1 MIDVLQRLREIADRS
16 PEEIGRA
23 IAAAEKMTAS
33 VAVTEEMTEKQ
44 KKYFG
49 GGKKDDD
56 KDEKKTDTKGA
67 KPDFADIDKDGDKE
81 ESMKKAAK
89 DKEKVD
95 EADSYSIKN
104 TETDNTYHISK
115 YPITS
120 DHSIYK
126 KIKAKD
132 PKEVAQVDED
142 VQITLTG
149 SDAVLAEI
157 LKLAGQ
163 IGAKTSGNPTP
174 IVAPMDAPKPMGVP
188 PTGPL
193 PNLDT
198 MMGDVMGMEDE
209 VMNDSYSATTTPDPV
224 TMDMDAAIPS
234 GDDLSKSKL
243 TAPRVAPGDNP
254 LQTAR
259 SF

>member
-1 MIDVLQRLREIADRS
+1 MQMIDVVQKLREIADRS

-23 IAAAEKMTAS
+23 IAAAEAMSGKS
-33 VAVTEEMTEKQ
+33 VTEEMTEKQ

-56 KDEKKTDTKGA
+56 KDYSKKTSKGKGE
-67 KPDFADIDKDGDKE
+67 KPDFLDLDKDGDKE

-89 DKEKVD
+89 DKED
-95 EADSYSIKN
+95 
-104 TETDNTYHISK
+104 
-115 YPITS
+115 
-120 DHSIYK
+120 K
-126 KIKAKD
+126 K
-132 PKEVAQVDED
+132 VDED

-163 IGAKTSGNPTP
+163 IGAKTSGGPSP
-174 IVAPMDAPKPMGVP
+174 VSAAPSPLVPPKPMGMP
-188 PTGPL
+188 STGPV
-193 PNLDT
+193 PSLDS
-198 MMGDVMGMEDE
+198 MLGDKGPDMGGPSLGGMEDE
-209 VMNDSYSATTTPDPV
+209 VLGDSYNASTTPNPV
-224 TMDMDAAIPS
+224 TMGADAAVPS
-234 GDDLSKSKL
+234 GDDLAKSKL
-243 TAPRVAPGDNP
+243 TAPKVALGDNP